1 MMIHYN
7 YIGCDIAMAA
17 LDIFDARLGRLYRVD
32 NEPLALRAFAQGLSA
47 DDFIVFEATGSHDR
61 NLRQALSEANISYAR
76 LNPTTVRRFAQAR
89 GKRAKT
95 DQIDARTLSQMGAM
109 FALNADAPFD
119 ENRERLTA
127 LACRRDQLVEL
138 RAVQLRQSSG
148 VEEPLVDDDIAS
160 LITELT
166 GRIKSI
172 DALIADQLK
181 TVGDLAAQAAR
192 LTSAPGVGP
201 VTALTLIA
209 HMPELGHISPKA
221 IASLAGL
228 APYNNDSGTKQG
240 KRSIRGGRSRV
251 RRALYMAALGAI
263 RACTRFKTFYTAIA
277 QRSGSKK
284 LAIIATARKLLT
296 VLNAMQRTNQNF
308 A

>member
-1 MMIHYN
+1 MIIDYN
-7 YIGCDIAMAA
+7 YIGCDISKAV
-17 LDIFDARLGRLYRVD
+17 LDIYDPRSGKLCRVD
-32 NEPLALRAFAQGLSA
+32 NEPLSLKAFAQALAEDS
-47 DDFIVFEATGSHDR
+47 FVVFEATGSHDR
-61 NLRQALSEANISYAR
+61 HLRRELSAAHIAYAR
-76 LNPTTVRRFAQAR
+76 LNPVMVRRFAQAR

-109 FALNADAPFD
+109 FTLRAGMAFD

-127 LACRRDQLVEL
+127 LARRRDQLIEL
-138 RAVQLRQSSG
+138 RALELRHLADTA
-148 VEEPLVDDDIAS
+148 EPLAQSDIQS
-160 LITELT
+160 
-166 GRIKSI
+166 
-172 DALIADQLK
+172 LIADLGARIALLDAAIASHLK
-181 TVGDLAAQAAR
+181 SDAGLAEQAQR
-192 LTSAPGVGP
+192 LISAPGVGP

-209 HMPELGHISPKA
+209 HMPELGQISPKA

-263 RACTRFKTFYTAIA
+263 RACNRFKTFYTAIA
-277 QRSGSKK
+277 ERSGSKK

-296 VLNAMQRTNQNF
+296 ALNAMQRTKQNF